1 MLLAHDLT
9 SIAINKW
16 WYRFS
21 RRQALA
27 ADAAGVIP
35 SPSSWG
41 VFSSVRNTIGLSNGL
56 KFIVSTDSQLND
68 STATDLRVSLS
79 VPVVK
84 AFKDPR
90 CSSLVLS
97 RIPYDTLENG
107 GCGPPTSA
115 IEVRLDGG
123 GDDDEFS
130 GQLKFRGPCVL
141 EDSGDQ
147 FSQSANQSFMKIL
160 ESGSFDIKN

>member
-1 MLLAHDLT
+1 MT

-16 WYRFS
+16 WYKLS

-27 ADAAGVIP
+27 SDAVGVIP

-41 VFSSVRNTIGLSNGL
+41 VYSSVRNKIGLNNGL
-56 KFIVSTDSQLND
+56 KFVVSTDSLLDD

-84 AFKDPR
+84 AFKDAR
-90 CSSLVLS
+90 CSSLVFA
-97 RIPYDTLENG
+97 RIPYDTIKKG

-115 IEVRLDGG
+115 VEVRLEGG
-123 GDDDEFS
+123 GDDEYC
-130 GQLKFRGPCVL
+130 GHLNFRGPCVL
-141 EDSGDQ
+141 EDHGDQ
-147 FSQSANQSFMKIL
+147 FAPSANHAYMRIL
-160 ESGSFDIKN
+160 DSGSFDIGN